1 MNVPLGSDT
10 PHRFTR
16 VIMRLRVR
24 DSDGGQHALNIDDDA
39 LVAALKASIE
49 ACTGIPAAAQ
59 QLLTGFP
66 PKQLDVADDESCAS
80 CVQSGETIQ
89 VRRVTSAAAVSTPHD
104 TAPISTYDA
113 MSSMDEDEALARA
126 LALSMNDDE
135 HASTAAPSSG
145 EASVDRAHVVRRVI
159 ASDNSCLFNAVGY
172 CVKRSLSEAP
182 ALRRAVVDAVNA
194 EPETF
199 NDAFLGKSPREYTEW
214 ISKPKS
220 WGGQVELF
228 ILSSFYGVEI
238 AAYDIQTER
247 CDVYG
252 QDKGYDSRI
261 MVLYDGLHYDALVLN
276 PSPLGSDDSKDITRV
291 STSDASRLDGVD
303 AKARA
308 FVKGQHDARSFT
320 DTANFSLRCLVC
332 QCGLK
337 GQKEA
342 VEHAKS
348 TGHTNF
354 GEY

>member
-1 MNVPLGSDT
+1 
-10 PHRFTR
+10 
-16 VIMRLRVR
+16 MRLRVR
-24 DSDGGQHALNIDDDA
+24 DPDGGQHALNIDDDA
-39 LVAALKASIE
+39 PLASLKASIE
-49 ACTGIPAAAQ
+49 ECTGIPTSTQ

-66 PKQLDVADDESCAS
+66 PKQLDVADDAPCSR

-89 VRRVTSAAAVSTPHD
+89 VRRGAVAVTAVELEPHD
-104 TAPISTYDA
+104 TAPSSTYDA

-135 HASTAAPSSG
+135 HATASTADNSNGDAG
-145 EASVDRAHVVRRVI
+145 VERAYVVRRVI

-172 CVKRSLSEAP
+172 CVKRTLSEAP

-199 NDAFLGKSPREYTEW
+199 NEAFLGKPPREYTEW
-214 ISKPKS
+214 IAKPKS

-261 MVLYDGLHYDALVLN
+261 MVLYDGLHYDAMVLN
-276 PSPLGSDDSKDITRV
+276 PSPLGTDDAKDITRV